1 MRILWLSHLV
11 PYPPKG
17 GVLQRSYHLL
27 KQISKEFNVDLLAFH
42 QPKLMSPIFL
52 DVDKGLEISQTELSK
67 FCSHIEVVNIPAE
80 TSTFNM
86 SILTLK
92 SLVTREP
99 YNINGL
105 KSVSFASSMPT
116 NIAH

>member
-67 FCSHIEVVNIPAE
+67 FCSHIEVFNIPAE

-92 SLVTREP
+92 SLVTRDAIQ
-99 YNINGL
+99 Y
-105 KSVSFASSMPT
+105 
-116 NIAH
+116 